1 MKINEIINEGV
12 WDKLKTTGQQVRQ
25 GVSTVGQGIKQGVGT
40 VANKV
45 GQTYQQTR
53 QAQQQRFAQ
62 AAASQNL
69 TPGQLRTKNVSSFA
83 GDLAKTIG
91 AASTGQS
98 YFTKAN
104 PTVPQKTIPVG
115 TTLETGLG
123 TFKMSAQGWTTD
135 TNQPVK
141 DPNIINKL
149 NAIYYQNTDD
159 SVAGTTD
166 KPASTTSPS
175 GLLGP
180 GGKPIQYDAQGNA
193 IVS

>member
-1 MKINEIINEGV
+1 MKINEIIQEGV
-12 WDKLKTTGQQVRQ
+12 WDNLKTAGQR
-25 GVSTVGQGIKQGVGT
+25 IRQGVGT
-40 VANKV
+40 VASKV

-69 TPGQLRTKNVSSFA
+69 TPAQLRTQNVGKFVGDVA
-83 GDLAKTIG
+83 GTIG
-91 AASTGQS
+91 KAQGGVGGGSMMATATSTIP
-98 YFTKAN
+98 KM
-104 PTVPQKTIPVG
+104 TIPVG

-135 TNQPVK
+135 TNQLVK
-141 DPNIINKL
+141 DPNIVNKL

-159 SVAGTTD
+159 STAGSANQ
-166 KPASTTSPS
+166 PAPTTSPS

-180 GGKPIQYDAQGNA
+180 GGKPIQYDAQGRP